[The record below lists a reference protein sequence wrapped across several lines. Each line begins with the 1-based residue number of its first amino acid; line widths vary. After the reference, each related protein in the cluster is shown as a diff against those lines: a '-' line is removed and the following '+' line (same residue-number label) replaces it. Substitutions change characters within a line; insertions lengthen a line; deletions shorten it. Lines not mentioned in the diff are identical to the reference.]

1 MEFLKNQNAAQHL
14 GPSPAERSGEGGG
27 RGFLQRLRATS
38 LKFLPLFIL
47 FTSCGTDTAT
57 GYSTIAGVDYPTLWF
72 LVVGAVFTGYGIL
85 DGFDLG
91 AGAWHLFFRKEQS
104 RRIALNAVGP
114 VWDGNEVWLVIGGG
128 TLFAGFPVV
137 YGSLFSAM
145 YIPLMLFLFML
156 IFRAISI
163 EFRSKETMKWW
174 RQLWDI
180 SYSFSSTMLAFLL
193 GVVLGNVL
201 LGMPLDANHEFTG
214 SWLSFLNPYAIL
226 VGVTTLSLFMMHGAI
241 YLTMKTEGRLF
252 AKVNRLL
259 QRSIIV
265 FVLLFV
271 ITTIVT
277 LIYLPHLSDGLKGN
291 IALFGIPLLAVLAI
305 ANVPRLVSKEKYLRA
320 FIFSALTVGLLLM
333 TVAVELYPVIIMDSS
348 GAGNDITVYNGVAS
362 NKSLGIMLTFVAIGG
377 PLAVGYTAFVYKTFW
392 GKVQLDEHS

>member
-1 MEFLKNQNAAQHL
+1 MKHTLCYLGLFL
-14 GPSPAERSGEGGG
+14 
-27 RGFLQRLRATS
+27 F
-38 LKFLPLFIL
+38 
-47 FTSCGTDTAT
+47 FTSCGTDVST
-57 GYSTIAGVDYPTLWF
+57 GYSTIAGIDYPTLWF

-91 AGAWHLFFRKEQS
+91 AGAWHLFFRKEKS

-137 YGSLFSAM
+137 YASLFSAM
-145 YIPLMLFLFML
+145 YVPLMLFLFAL
-156 IFRAISI
+156 IFRAVSI

-174 RQLWDI
+174 RQSWDI
-180 SYSFSSTMLAFLL
+180 AYSVSSTALAFLL

-201 LGMPLDANHEFTG
+201 QGMPLDSNYEFSG
-214 SWLSFLNPYAIL
+214 NWLQFLNPYASL
-226 VGVTTLSLFMMHGAI
+226 VGITALSLFMMHGAI

-265 FVLLFV
+265 FVLLFAL
-271 ITTIVT
+271 TTVCS
-277 LIYLPHLSDGLKGN
+277 LIFYPHLSDGIKAAPWL
-291 IALFGIPLLAVLAI
+291 IVFPILAVLAI
-305 ANVPRLVSKEKYLRA
+305 ANIPRLITKQRYLTA

-333 TVAVELYPVIIMDSS
+333 TVAAELYPTIIRDTS
-348 GAGNDITVYNGVAS
+348 GLGNDITVYNGVAS
-362 NKSLGIMLTFVAIGG
+362 NKSLGILLTFAAIGG
-377 PLAVGYTAFVYKTFW
+377 PLAIGYTAFVYKTFW
-392 GKVQLDEHS
+392 GKVRLDEHSY